1 MRILFDTNI
10 LILRENNHIVP
21 ENLTK
26 MLNLING
33 LEKTSTWV
41 HALSLKEIEK
51 DGNIERKKINLS
63 KVKGYA
69 VLETYP
75 DYNNDE
81 NFKGLLP
88 IPFSSNDIV
97 DNQLLYCVIKNVV
110 DYLITEDQGLL
121 SKAEKIGT
129 EQVLNI
135 NEAISLFQKFYIN
148 TDINLL
154 PTFKQK
160 KGYEI
165 NLQDEIFGTLT
176 HDYDDFVNWWNTKVS
191 RRDLF
196 VYENDNKI
204 NAILI
209 PKIEENENI
218 DCHPSLYRDRIMKIC
233 TFKVSEHSRGLKLG
247 ERLLRMSFDYAQR
260 NNIDEIYLTHY
271 RQESDYLIPLIENF
285 GFYQYGI
292 NQKGEEVYLKRII
305 PKNDIIK
312 PKNVDEIVDFNRK
325 FYPAFYDG
333 ELVKKHIIP
342 IRPNFHKRLFP
353 DFVGADHQ
361 LTLLTMEYSEGNSI
375 KKAYICNS
383 STRLI
388 NKGDIVLFYQTHD
401 RKAITTIG
409 TVESV
414 HYGLRD
420 AEQIFKLIAKRTV
433 FNIEEI
439 RKCCNSDVTVILF
452 NQNFNLEHEVEYQT
466 LENNNI
472 VNGYIQSITNIDDD
486 KYRAIIKDN
495 INERF
500 IIH

>member
-41 HALSLKEIEK
+41 HTLSLKEIEK

-81 NFKGLLP
+81 SFKRLLP
-88 IPFSSNDIV
+88 IPLSSNDIV
-97 DNQLLYCVIKNVV
+97 DNQLLYCVVKNVV
-110 DYLITEDQGLL
+110 DYLITEDKGLL
-121 SKAEKIGT
+121 NKAEKLGI

-135 NEAISLFQKFYIN
+135 NEAILLFQKFYVDTN
-148 TDINLL
+148 INLL

-165 NLQDEIFGTLT
+165 NLNDEIFGTLT
-176 HDYDDFVNWWNTKVS
+176 DEYNDFISWWNEKVS

-196 VYENDNKI
+196 VSENDDKI

-209 PKIEENENI
+209 PKIEEHENI
-218 DCHPSLYRDRIMKIC
+218 DCNPSLYRDRILKIC

-247 ERLLRMSFDYAQR
+247 EQLLRMSFNYAIK
-260 NNIDEIYLTHY
+260 NDIDEIYLTHY

-285 GFYQYGI
+285 GFYKYGI
-292 NQKGEEVYLKRII
+292 NKRGEEVYLKRLVPQDVILPQNI
-305 PKNDIIK
+305 
-312 PKNVDEIVDFNRK
+312 DEVVEFNRK
-325 FYPAFYDG
+325 FYPSFYDG
-333 ELVKKHIIP
+333 DLVKKYLVP
-342 IRPNFHKRLFP
+342 ILPQFHKRLFP
-353 DFVGADHQ
+353 DFVGKNHQ
-361 LTLLTMEYSEGNSI
+361 LPLLTLEYSEGNSI

-383 STRLI
+383 VTRQI
-388 NKGDIVLFYQTHD
+388 NKGDIILFYQTHE
-401 RKAITTIG
+401 RMAITTIG
-409 TVESV
+409 TVESI

-420 AEQIFKLIAKRTV
+420 AEQIFKHIAKRTV
-433 FNIEEI
+433 FNLEEVKE
-439 RKCCNSDVTVILF
+439 RCKSDVTVILF
-452 NQNFNLEHEVEYQT
+452 NQNFNLEHEVEYKT
-466 LENNNI
+466 LEDNNI
-472 VNGYIQSITNIDDD
+472 VNGYIQSITSIDDN
-486 KYRAIIKDN
+486 KYKEIIRDN
-495 INERF
+495 LDERF